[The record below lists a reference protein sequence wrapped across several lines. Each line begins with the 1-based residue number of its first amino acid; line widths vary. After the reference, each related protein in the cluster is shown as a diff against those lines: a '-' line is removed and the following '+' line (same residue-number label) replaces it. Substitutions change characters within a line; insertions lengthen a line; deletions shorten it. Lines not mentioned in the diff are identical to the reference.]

1 MQIFLESTGR
11 VFKLAPNSWLDE
23 SQGEPGVDLIYVA
36 GYRAADVMTTDPVT
50 LPESAMLADAENLM
64 REKHIKHV
72 VILDASNRP
81 CGIVEFFQ

>member
-1 MQIFLESTGR
+1 M
-11 VFKLAPNSWLDE
+11 
-23 SQGEPGVDLIYVA
+23 
-36 GYRAADVMTTDPVT
+36 
-50 LPESAMLADAENLM
+50 PESAMLADAENLM